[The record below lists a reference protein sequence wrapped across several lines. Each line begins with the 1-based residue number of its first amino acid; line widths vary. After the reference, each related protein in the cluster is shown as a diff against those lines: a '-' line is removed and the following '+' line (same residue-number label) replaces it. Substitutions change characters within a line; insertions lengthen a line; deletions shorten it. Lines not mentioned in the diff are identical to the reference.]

1 MEVNFI
7 GYPNFKSNSKPW
19 KAENSSFDFWQVTYS
34 DFLFMFCFGMI
45 IFLCTMFVNLEKA
58 MWTRLMDFT
67 PPLFQIFRPSYG
79 PEGGSCCHALHT
91 SRRAWERSHHVKR
104 PSELC
109 LRKSNLCVKVVGLH
123 RYLPCCLFEPGL
135 TIIDVRCFC
144 KEHLWNLLKEFR
156 YACLETLD
164 KVKIH
169 LFAHKLSS
177 T

>member
-1 MEVNFI
+1 MR
-7 GYPNFKSNSKPW
+7 
-19 KAENSSFDFWQVTYS
+19 
-34 DFLFMFCFGMI
+34 
-45 IFLCTMFVNLEKA
+45 IFLCTMFVALKKA
-58 MWTRLMDFT
+58 MWTRLIDFT

-156 YACLETLD
+156 YVCLETLD
-164 KVKIH
+164 KVRVIFI
-169 LFAHKLSS
+169 LCTQARTLSIS
-177 T
+177 GLKSRVLKFSFLSLKMMVKSGLEFIL